1 MKQQGKEGLET
12 SFVVRRGD
20 GHTAVTGRS
29 QLLLS
34 FLGSAS
40 VCLPNCWICTL
51 AAATGSAPDAWLQT
65 QGPLQAPPPANPPW
79 AAEHVFSPQISLR
92 ALSCLCAS
100 ASGELLKDTPTFH
113 LPLSPLRCLS
123 SFHCWV
129 TYLLSQGAICF
140 VAFADFCGVTTPA
153 FQATSIKSLKS
164 ELGRQVRKGS

>member
-40 VCLPNCWICTL
+40 VCVPNCWICTL

-79 AAEHVFSPQISLR
+79 AEEYVFFPPDFSESSELSLR
-92 ALSCLCAS
+92 
-100 ASGELLKDTPTFH
+100 
-113 LPLSPLRCLS
+113 
-123 SFHCWV
+123 
-129 TYLLSQGAICF
+129 
-140 VAFADFCGVTTPA
+140 
-153 FQATSIKSLKS
+153 
-164 ELGRQVRKGS
+164 